1 MKSKINAIMNEK
13 VIPIG
18 LKFASLKA
26 MVALKDG
33 ILFTLPLLMIGS
45 IFLLIANFPYQP
57 FTDFMAAKGW
67 SDPLAQINGA
77 TFSIIALISSI
88 GVAYCYAKNEKCEP
102 LSAGVISFAV
112 FLITINS
119 SAKNSDGAVVT
130 GVIPKEWTSGQGMIT
145 AIIVGLIVGA
155 VYTWFIKKKIVIKMP
170 AGVPEG
176 VANSFAA
183 LIPGTVLIV
192 GAMVVYSIFKFGL
205 NTTLVEAIYKV
216 IQTPLQGMT
225 DSIFGIILYCTIATV
240 FWWFGVH
247 GGSIVTGIMLPIL
260 LSNIA
265 ANQSILDSGKALTI
279 ANGAHVVTDQ
289 FTSAYINMTGTGITL
304 GLVIYMAFFAKS
316 AQCKELGKMS
326 FIPGLFN
333 INEPVIYGTPI
344 VMNPFLLIP
353 FVLTPTVVGILMYF
367 AVSLGIVPPFSGIMV
382 PWTCPAVISGF
393 LLGGW
398 RMAAA
403 QVVILAISVFM
414 YFPFIRKIDN
424 LNLIREK
431 EAEKA
436 LSNKA

>member
-1 MKSKINAIMNEK
+1 MKSKINIFMNEK
-13 VIPIG
+13 IIPAA
-18 LKFASLKA
+18 LKFVNFKGI
-26 MVALKDG
+26 VALKDG

-45 IFLLIANFPYQP
+45 IFLLIANFPYKP
-57 FTDFMAAKGW
+57 FTDFITAKGL

-77 TFSIIALISSI
+77 TFSIIALISAI

-102 LSAGVISFAV
+102 LSAGVISLAV

-119 SAKNSDGAVVT
+119 YAKNQDGAIVT
-130 GVIPKEWTSGQGMIT
+130 GVIPKEWTSGQGMIS

-155 VYTWFIKKKIVIKMP
+155 VYSWFIKKRIVIKMP

-183 LIPGTVLIV
+183 LIPGTVLII
-192 GAMVVYSIFKFGL
+192 GALFVYIIFKLGF
-205 NTTLVEAIYKV
+205 NTTMVEAIYKL
-216 IQTPLQGMT
+216 IQAPLQGMT
-225 DSIFGIILYCTIATV
+225 DSIFGIILYCMIATI

-265 ANQSILDSGKALTI
+265 TNQAIVDSGKALSI
-279 ANGAHVVTDQ
+279 ANGAHIVTDQ
-289 FTSAYINMTGTGITL
+289 FTSAYINMTGTGVTL
-304 GLVIYMAFFAKS
+304 GLVFYMAFFAKS

-326 FIPGLFN
+326 LIPGLFN

-353 FVLTPTVVGILMYF
+353 FILTPTVVGLIMYF
-367 AVSLGIVPPFSGIMV
+367 AVYFGLVPPFSGIVV
-382 PWTCPAVISGF
+382 PWTCPAIISGF

-398 RMAAA
+398 RMALA
-403 QVVILAISVFM
+403 QVFILIISIII
-414 YFPFIRKIDN
+414 YFPFIRKVDN
-424 LNLIREK
+424 INLEREK
-431 EAEKA
+431 EAEKISA
-436 LSNKA
+436 